1 MTDEL
6 PPGVAIETIFVIEA
20 TYGPDAAERRRP
32 VRAEHLARIARLR
45 DEGIVL
51 EAGGYLDFSTALMLV
66 RAPDADAALA
76 LFADDVY
83 LRTGVWTELRARP
96 LGRVVR
102 G

>member
-1 MTDEL
+1 
-6 PPGVAIETIFVIEA
+6 
-20 TYGPDAAERRRP
+20 
-32 VRAEHLARIARLR
+32 
-45 DEGIVL
+45 
-51 EAGGYLDFSTALMLV
+51 MLV

>member
-6 PPGVAIETIFVIEA
+6 PPGVAIETIYVVEG
-20 TYGPDAAERRRP
+20 TYGPDAAERRTP
-32 VRAEHLARIARLR
+32 VRAEHLERVARLR
-45 DEGIVL
+45 DEGTIL
-51 EAGGYLDFSTALMLV
+51 EAGGFTDFSGSIILV

-83 LRTGVWTELRARP
+83 IRTGVWTELRVRA

-102 G
+102 R